1 MRAQREMVKPQFVS
15 EIKEWNKTIKKY
27 EKEVLNPEFALRD
40 YFKVK
45 SGVVKG
51 TASKLYSDFS
61 MAGKTG
67 TAAVNQESW
76 WSWKILRLFFWVT
89 FLLKKNI
96 RV

>member
-1 MRAQREMVKPQFVS
+1 
-15 EIKEWNKTIKKY
+15 
-27 EKEVLNPEFALRD
+27 LNPEFALRD

-67 TAAVNQESW
+67 TG
-76 WSWKILRLFFWVT
+76 L
-89 FLLKKNI
+89 
-96 RV
+96 